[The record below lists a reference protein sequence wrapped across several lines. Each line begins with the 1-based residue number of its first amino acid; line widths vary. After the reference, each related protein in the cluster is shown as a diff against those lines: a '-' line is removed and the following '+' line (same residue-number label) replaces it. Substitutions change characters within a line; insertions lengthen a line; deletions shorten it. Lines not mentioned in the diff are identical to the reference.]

1 MKKKFV
7 INLAILLFLNLFV
20 KLFWIFKIDRT
31 VQNTVGAEAYGTY
44 FSLFSL
50 SVILNI
56 FLDAGTTSFNNRTVA
71 RNAGSIAV
79 NFPNIVLLKLMLSVL
94 YAVIC
99 LATGL
104 ILHYDRQQFLLLL
117 ILILNQAL
125 ASFLLFMRSNISGL
139 QHFITDSILSVLD
152 RFVVIV
158 VCGLLLWT
166 SLPGKP
172 FRIEWFAYAQTL
184 GYGFA
189 LFMSILL
196 LLRQTGRLRIRTE
209 KNVISGIIRQSI
221 PFALLILLMGIYNR
235 IDSVM
240 LERMLPADGKT
251 QAGIYAQAFRLLD
264 AVSMFGVLFAGLLL
278 PMFSRMLAR
287 KENTGDL
294 LQLAALLILIPSVL
308 LCFGSW
314 IYARPIMHALYPLHV
329 DLSAQILSFLM
340 TGFLGIAMTYI
351 FGTLLTANGSLR
363 ELNLMALCVLT
374 LNVVLNLLLIPRM
387 QAIGSAVSSMIT
399 QIVAAAIQVILASR
413 ILHFTVNRKIL
424 GRITL
429 FLVLSFAMA
438 LGSARLTTH
447 WMVNLIA
454 FLLGGFLL
462 AEILKLFSIPGL
474 IRLIRNETPVQ
485 TN

>member
-1 MKKKFV
+1 MKKKFI

-56 FLDAGTTSFNNRTVA
+56 FVDAGTTNFNNRLVA
-71 RNAGSIAV
+71 RNHGSIAV
-79 NFPNIVLLKLMLSVL
+79 NFPNIVVLKIMLSVL
-94 YAVIC
+94 YAAIC
-99 LATGL
+99 IATGL

-158 VCGLLLWT
+158 ICGLLLWT

-184 GYGFA
+184 GYGLA
-189 LFMSILL
+189 LFMAILL
-196 LLRQTGRLRIRTE
+196 LVRQTGRLSIHPE
-209 KNVISGIIRQSI
+209 KKVIIDIVRQSI
-221 PFALLILLMGIYNR
+221 PYALLILLMGIYNR

-240 LERMLPADGKT
+240 LERMLPSDGKT

-287 KENTGDL
+287 KENIGDL
-294 LQLAALLILIPSVL
+294 LQLASLLILIPSVL

-314 IYARPIMHALYPLHV
+314 TYARPIMQALYPLHA

-340 TGFLGIAMTYI
+340 TGFLGIAITYI

-363 ELNLMALCVLT
+363 ELNLMALVILT
-374 LNVVLNLLLIPRM
+374 LNLLLNLLLIPRM
-387 QAIGSAVSSMIT
+387 QAKGSAVSSMIT
-399 QIVAAAIQVILASR
+399 QIVAAVIQVILARR
-413 ILHFTVNRKIL
+413 ILHLKVNRNIL
-424 GRITL
+424 GRILL
-429 FLVLSFAMA
+429 FLVLSFTMA
-438 LGSARLTTH
+438 LGSTHLTVY
-447 WMVNLIA
+447 WLVNFAI
-454 FLLGGFLL
+454 FLLGGFIL

-474 IRLIRNETPVQ
+474 IRLIRNENPLRG
-485 TN
+485 N